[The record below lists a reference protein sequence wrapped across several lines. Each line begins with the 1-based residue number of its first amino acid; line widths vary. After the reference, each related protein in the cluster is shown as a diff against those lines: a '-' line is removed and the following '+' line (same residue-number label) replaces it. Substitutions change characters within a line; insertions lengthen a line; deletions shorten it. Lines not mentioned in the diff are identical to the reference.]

1 MPATTLCGLL
11 RSVAQ
16 RKPPACF
23 SLTTQPASNLP
34 PAMTRPTTMESEKT
48 QLQYKQAITVLCRYT
63 PSKPTP
69 EYTCFDEGEHCWD
82 NECWKGQLCLCKNEE
97 PRESCNNPFGPTPSP
112 EPTTPGSGL
121 SCW

>member
-1 MPATTLCGLL
+1 MI
-11 RSVAQ
+11 
-16 RKPPACF
+16 
-23 SLTTQPASNLP
+23 
-34 PAMTRPTTMESEKT
+34 RPTTMESEKP
-48 QLQYKQAITVLCRYT
+48 QLQYKQAITLVCRYT